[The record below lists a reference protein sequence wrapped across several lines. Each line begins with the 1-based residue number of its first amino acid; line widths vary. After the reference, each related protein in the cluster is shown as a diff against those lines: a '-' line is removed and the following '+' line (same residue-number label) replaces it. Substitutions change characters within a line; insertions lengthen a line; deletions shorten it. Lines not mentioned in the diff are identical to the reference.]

1 MDPQLLYGLAAVLSA
16 LATLVW
22 ARRRKTTDKPLD
34 DGE

>member
-22 ARRRKTTDKPLD
+22 AWRRKPDARTGD
-34 DGE
+34 DR

>member
-22 ARRRKTTDKPLD
+22 AWRRNPDLD
-34 DGE
+34 DEQ